1 MKRIKME
8 SELLE
13 KEKSNEINRLNGLLQ
28 LQPRDQTSTN
38 DLRRL

>member
-1 MKRIKME
+1 MKKIKME